1 MYRGIRSRD
10 SGQAMKTKKLALGG
24 LEAAPGTRV
33 QGFVDVT
40 AAGLSVPLPVFLV
53 NGVEDGPT
61 LVITAGIHGSEYPC
75 VEAAARLGRTLDPAA
90 VRGQV
95 LIVPTAN
102 PVAFRAR
109 AIYVTPPD
117 GKNLNREF
125 PGSAGGTFTSAW
137 ANWLLE
143 HVIKQADAYIDMHGG
158 DMIEA
163 LVPFTAWNRTGR
175 PEVDDVSRLM
185 AETYGIVHVVE
196 RDLEGLYG
204 MTHAAAAREGIPA
217 LLTEAG
223 GQGVWDEESVRIL
236 EEGCRRVMAALDMA
250 APVPGPVDPVVVH
263 PGWDWLRSEHDGLFY
278 PLVVVGDLVTKGQ
291 DLGRIADLWGNT
303 LQSLTAP
310 VDGLVLFEVTSLAM
324 NTGDP
329 LLAIAH

>member
-1 MYRGIRSRD
+1 MTTLSVGD
-10 SGQAMKTKKLALGG
+10 
-24 LEAAPGTRV
+24 LEAPPGHVARGHV
-33 QGFVDVT
+33 PVT
-40 AAGLSVPLPVFLV
+40 AAGLTVPLPLALV
-53 NGVEDGPT
+53 NGSQDGPT
-61 LVITAGIHGSEYPC
+61 LVVTAGIHGGEYPC
-75 VEAAARLGRTLDPAA
+75 VEAAARLARALDPAA
-90 VRGQV
+90 VRGRMI
-95 LIVPTAN
+95 IVPSAN

-137 ANWLLE
+137 ARWLFE
-143 HVIKQADAYIDMHGG
+143 NVIRGADAYIDMHGG

-175 PEVDDVSRLM
+175 PEVDDVARRM
-185 AETYGIVHVVE
+185 AEAYGIVHIVE
-196 RDLEGLYG
+196 RDVQGLHG
-204 MTHAAAAREGIPA
+204 MTHAAAAHAGIPA

-236 EEGCRRVMAALDMA
+236 HDGVLRVMAALGMA
-250 APVPGPVDPVVVH
+250 DPLPGEVEPVVVH
-263 PGWDWLRSEHDGLFY
+263 PGWTWLRSEHDGLFY
-278 PLVVVGDLVTKGQ
+278 PGVRVGDVVAEGQ
-291 DLGRIADLWGNT
+291 DLGRVADVWGET
-303 LQSLTAP
+303 LQALVAP
-310 VDGLVLFEVTSLAM
+310 VGGLVLFEVTSLAM